1 MASAVTGTVNGLP
14 QILRDQLDQV
24 ATEISD
30 LQGAAALE
38 SSSVKWDF
46 QGVWP
51 SLRAE
56 LKQIVTTIELLQD
69 EGDAIAASAA
79 LKGKDT
85 LGCWAALRT
94 QLGVAKTELVA
105 LANA

>member
-14 QILRDQLDQV
+14 QLLRDQLDQV

-30 LQGAAALE
+30 LQGAGALE
-38 SSSVKWDF
+38 SSSVAWDF
-46 QGVWP
+46 PGVWP

-56 LKQIVTTIELLQD
+56 LKRIVTAIELLQD
-69 EGDAIAASAA
+69 SGDATAAVAA

-85 LGCWAALRT
+85 LGCWADLRV
-94 QLGVAKTELVA
+94 QLGVAKTELTA
-105 LANA
+105 LA